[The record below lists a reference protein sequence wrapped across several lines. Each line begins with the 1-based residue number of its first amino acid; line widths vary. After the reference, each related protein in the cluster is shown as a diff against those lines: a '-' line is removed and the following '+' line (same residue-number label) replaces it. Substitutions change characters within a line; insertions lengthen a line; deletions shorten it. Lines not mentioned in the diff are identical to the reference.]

1 MHLILIETLKA
12 KKIIIKL
19 KQLDLI

>member
-19 KQLDLI
+19 KQLDVI